1 MPCFRMVPTLTLM
14 AHTLTDAAER
24 RLAFEALALPFTRN
38 LYGAALRLTRRPE
51 DASDL
56 VQETFLR
63 AYRTFDNFVRGT
75 NAKAWLFTIQYS
87 VFVNRYHK
95 ERRAPVS
102 VPLHEIDERYL
113 GSIGEADPAMGAWLL
128 PERATGEAVDS
139 ALREIPE
146 SFRSAVLLVDVEEL
160 SYEEAAA
167 VLGCPVGTVRSRL
180 FRGRKLLFVRLREHA
195 QKTGYVKGP
204 LRDL

>member
-1 MPCFRMVPTLTLM
+1 MELP
-14 AHTLTDAAER
+14 LTDAAAER
-24 RLAFEALALPFTRN
+24 RLAFEAVALPFMRG
-38 LYGAALRLTRRPE
+38 LYNTALRLTRRQE

-95 ERRAPVS
+95 DRREPMS
-102 VPLHEIDERYL
+102 VPLHEIDERYW
-113 GSIGEADPAMGAWLL
+113 GSTSDEDSADQAWLL
-128 PERATGEAVDS
+128 PERSTGEAVDT
-139 ALREIPE
+139 ALRQIPE

-180 FRGRKLLFVRLREHA
+180 FRGRKLLFARLEEHA
-195 QKTGYVKGP
+195 RKTGYVKGS
-204 LRDL
+204 